1 MGEIQYLI
9 RLEELGADS
18 ASDDGPSSMA
28 TYRYCPYDDVPL
40 RLPVG
45 LATTTVLPST
55 YDFVM
60 GGGSRRRLSDSPL
73 SSYSYFYRCGSGSLI
88 VATGPP
94 SQRQGFWRA
103 RVQKSQRCRTII
115 SRASSSTLVP
125 GNAESQMVGTWEGV
139 ARWESGRGHG
149 LDSVC
154 LPLYPHSYST

>member
-28 TYRYCPYDDVPL
+28 TYRYCTYDDVPL

-60 GGGSRRRLSDSPL
+60 GGASPPRGGDCQTRPCRPIPI
-73 SSYSYFYRCGSGSLI
+73 ST
-88 VATGPP
+88 VAAP
-94 SQRQGFWRA
+94 A
-103 RVQKSQRCRTII
+103 R
-115 SRASSSTLVP
+115 
-125 GNAESQMVGTWEGV
+125 
-139 ARWESGRGHG
+139 
-149 LDSVC
+149 
-154 LPLYPHSYST
+154 